1 MADDSHILKCI
12 ILTLKKE
19 NVLIPSAV
27 IAEIVSVE
35 NIEAV
40 PDTPAWLIGKFKW
53 RDEYIPLVS
62 FEVASG
68 NDVLPNSRSTQVAV
82 FYILNDESG
91 LKEPYVGLM
100 ISGVPH
106 VTRFT
111 TDQIKADENR
121 TADHPMVAQYV
132 KVNGVSM
139 GILDVDAM
147 ETMVLESGF

>member
-1 MADDSHILKCI
+1 MADDSHVLKCI

-27 IAEIVSVE
+27 IAEIVS
-35 NIEAV
+35 IEDIEEA

-53 RDEYIPLVS
+53 RNEYLPLLS

-68 NDVLPNSRSTQVAV
+68 NDVMPNSRSTQVAV
-82 FYILNDESG
+82 LYILNDESG
-91 LKEPYVGLM
+91 LEEPYVGLM

-111 TDQIKADENR
+111 EDQIKSDENR
-121 TADHPMVAQYV
+121 SADHPMVAQYV

-139 GILDVDAM
+139 GILDIDSM
-147 ETMVLESGF
+147 ETMVIESGF